1 MTSGCTTTKQVSPLC
16 NTIHAVKLPLLL
28 LVHEKN
34 KTKKNDVFVT
44 FLAPCR
50 CFLAGPLIK
59 NNISIWLVA
68 AGEELWDWRR
78 RRDAGSGSC
87 GNAWQLYSSRLV
99 SSTGVSTESFLG
111 RSSADRSASVAS
123 VICRWHTQTEGEWLA
138 GARGGVCQ
146 ACRNGKKKRNKMK
159 KKKKALPAPGWRIK
173 SVEIQATYGQFEFH
187 TFQAAFRRIKAK
199 LVQRK

>member
-1 MTSGCTTTKQVSPLC
+1 MAKDETHENNPGAQMLQLKRPGAFWWNKREQNYKRLHNNEAGCAFMQHNTRCKTSPPTPR
-16 NTIHAVKLPLLL
+16 H
-28 LVHEKN
+28 
-34 KTKKNDVFVT
+34 KNDVFVI
-44 FLAPCR
+44 FSAPCR

-68 AGEELWDWRR
+68 AGEELWDWQR
-78 RRDAGSGSC
+78 RRDAGSSSC

-111 RSSADRSASVAS
+111 RSSTDRSASVAS

-146 ACRNGKKKRNKMK
+146 ACRNGK
-159 KKKKALPAPGWRIK
+159 
-173 SVEIQATYGQFEFH
+173 
-187 TFQAAFRRIKAK
+187 
-199 LVQRK
+199 RK